1 MFYDKVLAG
10 QPWVCG
16 LPWGFSWVSAL
27 EECIVAIGQ
36 WMSAN
41 RLKLDAE
48 KTELMWAGT
57 RYSVANLLCDHDLS
71 LTLGADIVKATDV
84 IRVLGAWC
92 AFHTGSR
99 ARETSYIRQ
108 RQVFVS
114 VASAAT
120 CEAFT
125 RP

>member
-1 MFYDKVLAG
+1 MEPYDDDNQLRIHCDTSDMISSVN
-10 QPWVCG
+10 
-16 LPWGFSWVSAL
+16 AL
-27 EECIVAIGQ
+27 EECITAIGQ
-36 WMSAN
+36 WMSAD
-41 RLKLDAE
+41 RLKLNAE
-48 KTELMWAGT
+48 KTELMWART

-84 IRVLGAWC
+84 IRVSTR

-108 RQVFVS
+108 RQVFLSVS
-114 VASAAT
+114 SAAT

-125 RP
+125 RA

>member
-1 MFYDKVLAG
+1 M
-10 QPWVCG
+10 
-16 LPWGFSWVSAL
+16 
-27 EECIVAIGQ
+27 
-36 WMSAN
+36 
-41 RLKLDAE
+41 KLNAE

-57 RYSVANLLCDHDLS
+57 RYSVANLLCDHDFS
-71 LTLGADIVKATDV
+71 LTLGAGHRRDT
-84 IRVLGAWC
+84 GAWC

-99 ARETSYIRQ
+99 PRETSYIRQ
-108 RQVFVS
+108 RQVFLS